1 MRHFL
6 IEFRALTV
14 VCSKPRYTAQG
25 PRNIN
30 QLGFLTLGR
39 GSRSVIRGA
48 RPVDQWPLLDVG
60 TVGSNSVLDPSYLS
74 YLSYQ
79 FFNLH
84 N

>member
-1 MRHFL
+1 MERDRL
-6 IEFRALTV
+6 YSLTV
-14 VCSKPRYTAQG
+14 VGAQ
-25 PRNIN
+25 
-30 QLGFLTLGR
+30 LTDGL